1 MATDLP
7 GNVAGRIDGVTAMFL
22 VLPFGWGGSP
32 GEWVPWPW
40 ALHQAHGRAAPR
52 DHLWSDR
59 SCFESHFLVDDQ
71 VPVEPRLGLRME
83 TSEMVADVNAKEAL
97 GHDAINPVKHLLE
110 GLWEQA
116 KICWG
121 LLYTLTPL
129 TRFR

>member
-22 VLPFGWGGSP
+22 VLLFGWGGSP

-40 ALHQAHGRAAPR
+40 ALQQAHGRAAPR

-71 VPVEPRLGLRME
+71 VLVEPRLGLRME

-97 GHDAINPVKHLLE
+97 GHDAINPIKHLLE

-121 LLYTLTPL
+121 LLYKLTAIL
-129 TRFR
+129 FR